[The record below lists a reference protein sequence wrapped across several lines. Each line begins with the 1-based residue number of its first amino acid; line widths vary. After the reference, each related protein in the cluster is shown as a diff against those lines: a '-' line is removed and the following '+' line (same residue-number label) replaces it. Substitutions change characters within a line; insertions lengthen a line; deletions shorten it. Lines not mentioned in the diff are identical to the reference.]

1 MEGFSRI
8 LSLFTLALVL
18 GIYCEEKHHANNQEK
33 HDSHGGHKKAPV
45 HDTKH
50 VHNKE

>member
-1 MEGFSRI
+1 MENIYALLFI
-8 LSLFTLALVL
+8 TTLFVLS
-18 GIYCEEKHHANNQEK
+18 GIFGEEQQSKQEHSQ
-33 HDSHGGHKKAPV
+33 HDQEGHKKAPV